1 MKVDCPECHVEGHL
15 QRRGSSF
22 RVQHYVG
29 FEDGKRIYCYH
40 KVDGMEVSGSKS
52 LEVNKAK
59 ERSDFE
65 KWWAWRDLKLDSC
78 SCSLMAYSKSWVCYK
93 TIR

>member
-65 KWWAWRDLKLDSC
+65 KWWAWRDLNSRPFGYQPNAPAKLS
-78 SCSLMAYSKSWVCYK
+78 YK
-93 TIR
+93 PTNKP